1 MQSVYFSYQQCGCG
15 NPFRWAARSVVL
27 LGTNTPINITLCDLD
42 NPCSTEAGTEI
53 MVTPS
58 IWNAFCPECTI
69 ECSSVDFAIK
79 STSLLA
85 PPTYLLNDIKQFV
98 ESSNVPLP
106 ANWSNTSTSWISDIQ
121 NNYLELEVSCET
133 TRSQI
138 YSQQATLGPVDVL
151 SNVGGQSGLWIGI
164 SFLTLLEI
172 VEMIY
177 RLTRIQWYN
186 IWRVMRNKFRA
197 QDTQL

>member
-1 MQSVYFSYQQCGCG
+1 MQILYCSYQTCDCG

-27 LGTNTPINITLCDLD
+27 PGTDTPINITLCDIE
-42 NPCSTEAGTEI
+42 NPCYTIAGAKI
-53 MVTPS
+53 MNTPS
-58 IWNAFCPECTI
+58 LWNTYCPDCTI

-79 STSLLA
+79 STSLSA
-85 PPTYLLNDIKQFV
+85 PSTYLLNDIKHFV
-98 ESSNVPLP
+98 ESSNIPLP
-106 ANWSNTSTSWISDIQ
+106 ENWSTSWIYDIQ
-121 NNYLELEVSCET
+121 TNYLELEVSYET

-138 YSQQATLGPVDVL
+138 YSQQATLGPTDVL

-177 RLTRIQWYN
+177 RLTRTQGYN
-186 IWRVMRNKFRA
+186 LWGVMRNKFRA
-197 QDTQL
+197 QDTTL

>member
-1 MQSVYFSYQQCGCG
+1 MRFVYFSYYKCDCG
-15 NPFRWAARSVVL
+15 NPYRWAARSVVL
-27 LGTNTPINITLCDLD
+27 PGTNTPINITLCDLD
-42 NPCSTEAGTEI
+42 NPCSTEAGAEI

-58 IWNAFCPECTI
+58 IWNTYCPDCTI

-106 ANWSNTSTSWISDIQ
+106 ANWSTSWISDIQ
-121 NNYLELEVSCET
+121 TNYLELEVSYET
-133 TRSQI
+133 TRSQV

-177 RLTRIQWYN
+177 RLTRTQWYN
-186 IWRVMRNKFRA
+186 LWGVMRSKFQA